1 VQRLILGLVQSGADE
16 IFKNANVRL
25 YLSVNTK
32 IYDTTKILNLRNI
45 SLILIF
51 IHITENLGK

>member
-1 VQRLILGLVQSGADE
+1 VQRLILGLVKSGVDA
-16 IFKNANVRL
+16 IFKNALIRL

-32 IYDTTKILNLRNI
+32 TNNTTKILNLRNI